1 MMTMNRVQFQAGLSM
16 AEFLQLYGTEDLCR
30 SALEQMRWPNGF
42 RCPRCECSDYS
53 RHERDQQSLWQCRRC
68 RHQASLLAGTVFQ
81 ASKLPLRTWFM
92 ALHLLTQSKNN
103 LSALAL
109 KRQLGVAYKTAWL
122 IKHKLMDVMA
132 DRESRRVL
140 TGRVEID
147 DAYLGGERS
156 GGKVGRGSE
165 NKVPFVAAVQ
175 TNEKGHP
182 LFVRFDTVAAF
193 TGQQI
198 ATWSARVLSAQTVV
212 WSDGLHCFNALAANV
227 AEHKREIVGS
237 GRQSVKHPNFR
248 WVNTLLGNLKR
259 ALSGTYHAFNFAK
272 YARRYL
278 AEYAYRF
285 NRRFDLKSLLPR
297 LLNICVKAAP
307 RCERQIRLAEVRC

>member
-1 MMTMNRVQFQAGLSM
+1 MAMNRVQFQPGLSM
-16 AEFLQLYGTEDLCR
+16 AEFLQLYGSEALCR
-30 SALEQMRWPNGF
+30 AALEQMRWPNGF
-42 RCPRCECSDYS
+42 RCPRCESSHYS
-53 RHERDQQSLWQCRRC
+53 RHERDQQLLWQCGRC
-68 RHQASLLAGTVFQ
+68 RHQTSLLAGTVFQ
-81 ASKLPLRTWFM
+81 ASKLPLRTWFL

-182 LFVRFDTVAAF
+182 LFVRFDPVAAF
-193 TGQQI
+193 SGREI
-198 ATWSARVLSAQTVV
+198 AAWSERALSAQTVV
-212 WSDGLHCFNALAANV
+212 WSDGLRCFNALAAHV
-227 AEHKREIVGS
+227 AEHQRQIVGS
-237 GRQSVKHPNFR
+237 GRQSVQHPNFR

-297 LLNICVKAAP
+297 LLNICTKAAP
-307 RCERQIRLAEVRC
+307 RCERQIRLAEDWC

>member
-1 MMTMNRVQFQAGLSM
+1 MAMNRVQFQPGLSM
-16 AEFLQLYGTEDLCR
+16 AEFLQLYGTEVLCR
-30 SALEQMRWPNGF
+30 AALEQMRWPNGF
-42 RCPRCECSDYS
+42 RCPRCTCAHAS
-53 RHERDQQSLWQCRRC
+53 RHVRDRQTLWQCSGC
-68 RHQASLLAGTVFQ
+68 RYQTSVLAGTVFQ
-81 ASKLPLRTWFM
+81 ASKLPLRTWFL

-175 TNEKGHP
+175 TNDQGHP
-182 LFVRFDTVAAF
+182 LFVRFDPVAAF
-193 TGQQI
+193 SGRQI
-198 ATWSARVLSAQTVV
+198 AAWSERVLSAQTVAV
-212 WSDGLHCFNALAANV
+212 SDGLHCFKALAAHV
-227 AEHKREIVGS
+227 AEHTPEVVGS
-237 GRQSVKHPNFR
+237 GRQSVRHPNFR

-285 NRRFDLKSLLPR
+285 NRRYDLKSLLPR
-297 LLNICVKAAP
+297 LLNICTKATP